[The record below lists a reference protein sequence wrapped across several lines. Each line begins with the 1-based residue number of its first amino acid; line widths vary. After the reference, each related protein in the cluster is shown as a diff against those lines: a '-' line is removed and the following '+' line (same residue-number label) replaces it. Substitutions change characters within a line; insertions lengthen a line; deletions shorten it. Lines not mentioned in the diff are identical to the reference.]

1 MRRDQALARERW
13 FAELRFEKKEAVLF
27 ELEVLLKSF
36 ACFQNPRNHAGA
48 ASSVPLAAHNFRRE
62 LFVVD
67 AGIERVSQNVR
78 RLLGDGERAYVFS
91 RFLETLV
98 SSDDQRNR
106 LLQNQ
111 VSQYTPEESLFA
123 FRSAFASFSEM
134 SGGLLE
140 LDRIPHRVF
149 RSLLSTITREVGR
162 NEHFNSLATL
172 EFRPEF
178 DRIRVVSVLTVLTKT
193 PDPAQRTI
201 ALTLLS
207 LLRLIRYLDLLDEY
221 AKRSETEP
229 LTHLVVSVLL
239 SEGRALA
246 HTLETQSADALAG
259 AFEHAISNVSAEAML
274 RTSGDLFETADHLY
288 GLSQVLRSVG
298 QTLRL
303 ELELAVSDV
312 PSPWERSARGSLG
325 PKMMVGAASLRAICH
340 HAITSLCH
348 EISPETPMSD
358 LASKERLSLEASQRL
373 RRDIWSFRQ
382 VLRAFLLKSE
392 EAFVGIKSW
401 DSVRSFRF
409 VRDFLQHFQAIGY
422 QLARRSDYPRFDRFI
437 QSVARLS
444 EIDLLDA
451 AELRRVT
458 DECREFNNYLRTLF
472 DAVCQRTELEPHPFN
487 RDKAVEHLRAYL
499 GV

>member
-1 MRRDQALARERW
+1 MRRDQALSRERW
-13 FAELRFEKKEAVLF
+13 FSQLRFDQKELVLF

-36 ACFQNPRNHAGA
+36 ACFQNNRNHAGA
-48 ASSVPLAAHNFRRE
+48 PSTVPLAAHNFRRE

-67 AGIERVSQNVR
+67 AGIERVSQSVR
-78 RLLGDGERAYVFS
+78 RLLGDAERAYLFS

-98 SSDDQRNR
+98 SSDDQRNQ

-123 FRSAFASFSEM
+123 FRNAFESFSEM

-149 RSLLSTITREVGR
+149 RSLLSTIAREVGR
-162 NEHFNSLATL
+162 NEHFNPLATL

-178 DRIRVVSVLTVLTKT
+178 DRIRVVSVLTVLTET
-193 PDPAQRTI
+193 PPPAQRTV

-207 LLRLIRYLDLLDEY
+207 LLRLLRYLDLLDEY
-221 AKRSETEP
+221 AQSSDTEP

-239 SEGRALA
+239 SDGRALA
-246 HTLETQSADALAG
+246 NTLEAQSGDALAD
-259 AFEHAISNVSAEAML
+259 AFENTISDVSADAML
-274 RTSGDLFETADHLY
+274 RTSDELFETADRLRT
-288 GLSQVLRSVG
+288 LSQVLRSVG

-303 ELELAVSDV
+303 ELELAVADV
-312 PSPWERSARGSLG
+312 PSPWERTPRSTLG
-325 PKMMVGAASLRAICH
+325 PKMIIGAASLRAICH
-340 HAITSLCH
+340 HAITTLCY
-348 EISPETPMSD
+348 EISPDTPMSD

-409 VRDFLQHFQAIGY
+409 VRDFLHHFHAIGY
-422 QLARRSDYPRFDRFI
+422 QLARRSDYPRFDRFMT
-437 QSVARLS
+437 SVTRLR

-451 AELRRVT
+451 GELRRVT
-458 DECREFNNYLRTLF
+458 EECREFNEYLRELF
-472 DAVCQRTELEPHPFN
+472 DAVCQRTELQPYPFD

-499 GV
+499 GA